1 MPAPADR
8 VRCTDPKAYKTQ
20 ARNIF
25 ANIDAADNPT
35 FRLRVLTGQI
45 PATAVATLQAG
56 AMASAEQ
63 QAKNSKID
71 QDALYHGQAAQAE
84 PTEGI
89 FQCGKCKSDK
99 VRFALAQVSR
109 RVSVRVYRRPILLQ
123 FARSVSSS
131 CAPRAATHS
140 DGLLHRAA
148 DAVWRRA
155 DDGFLL
161 VCDLRQSLEVLI
173 VASSTTLQHSRVIRV
188 A

>member
-25 ANIDAADNPT
+25 ASIDAADNPT

-109 RVSVRVYRRPILLQ
+109 RVSVRVYRGPILLQ
-123 FARSVSSS
+123 FVSTS
-131 CAPRAATHS
+131 CALAFPLAA
-140 DGLLHRAA
+140 
-148 DAVWRRA
+148 
-155 DDGFLL
+155 LL
-161 VCDLRQSLEVLI
+161 VPPLTVTGYCTVLQTRSGDEPMT
-173 VASSTTLQHSRVIRV
+173 VFCSCVTCGNRWKFS
-188 A
+188 